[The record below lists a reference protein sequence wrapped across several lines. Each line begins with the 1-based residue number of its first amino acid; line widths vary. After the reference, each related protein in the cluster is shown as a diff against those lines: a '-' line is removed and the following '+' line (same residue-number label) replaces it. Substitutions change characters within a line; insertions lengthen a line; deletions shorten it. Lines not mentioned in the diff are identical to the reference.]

1 MKEFLKECR
10 NTLIVSISFLLL
22 FFVIFV
28 YGFDISNSSDL
39 QDLDKISKTESVS
52 EIAIKNLENLNFF
65 RNADLSV
72 DSVSDMDMMKF
83 IFKNLQ
89 KDDYKIKDIE
99 PLKIVCQ
106 VTDSISFISSN
117 TCKVLV
123 INNDKLNE
131 YKHLL
136 FKYDKDLVYDDFSF
150 EKYECKN
157 DGKKYYCLIVDY
169 DEKKNYKE
177 YSAID
182 SVYENKNRVVIYEY
196 YLFYRYNYESC
207 VKYYEELYCTED
219 FEGELPKLEDDIIK
233 KYGVYY
239 RHEFIKDND
248 KLYLEKS
255 YVVS

>member
-52 EIAIKNLENLNFF
+52 EIAINNLDKLNFF

-72 DSVSDMDMMKF
+72 ESVTNEDMMKF

-89 KDDYKIKDIE
+89 KDDYKIKNVD
-99 PLKIVCQ
+99 PLKIVGQ
-106 VTDSISFISSN
+106 VTDSVSFISSN
-117 TCKVLV
+117 TCNVLV
-123 INNDKLNE
+123 INNDKLNG
-131 YKHLL
+131 YKDLL
-136 FKYDKDLVYDDFSF
+136 FKYEKDLAFDDFSF

-169 DEKKNYKE
+169 DEKKDYEE
-177 YSAID
+177 YSVID
-182 SVYENKNRVVIYEY
+182 SV
-196 YLFYRYNYESC
+196 F
-207 VKYYEELYCTED
+207 
-219 FEGELPKLEDDIIK
+219 
-233 KYGVYY
+233 
-239 RHEFIKDND
+239 
-248 KLYLEKS
+248 
-255 YVVS
+255 